1 MVYEFAP
8 ICKKFA
14 DCERRLFFFFL
25 DVSQF
30 VCQLV
35 RNYTVINKSHRP
47 GVDKF
52 CRRVVLRL

>member
-8 ICKKFA
+8 ICKKFGGW
-14 DCERRLFFFFL
+14 EGSFFFFFL
-25 DVSQF
+25 DVSEF

-52 CRRVVLRL
+52 CRRVG